1 MDTDTAEAADP
12 GRGDEGAGG
21 GMDVD
26 EEDDGAKASK
36 GGKREGRGKGKT
48 SYSGTGKKA
57 WFEMFPAVTKRSK
70 NATKKRKGAV
80 RG

>member
-1 MDTDTAEAADP
+1 MAEENAAVQFIWYDYACMYQ
-12 GRGDEGAGG
+12 GEY
-21 GMDVD
+21 
-26 EEDDGAKASK
+26 K